1 MVERPNVQFRFN
13 SAIVKGWLIA
23 VLTVTVIVGS
33 SVASGQVLYGTLT
46 GTVTDKSGAVVPKL
60 PVTLTNQSTGE
71 VRTAVTNEVGLYR
84 FGDVLPGTYAVAVP
98 RTGNFAAFVENG
110 VVVEVNREVR
120 IDVALQ
126 PASVNQTISV
136 TDTAPTLQTETADV
150 NHEIT
155 ETQLSALPLT
165 SSQGRT
171 FQALY
176 TIIPGAAAVQEK
188 NSTAAN
194 PSRSIS
200 ANVNGMN
207 YNGNTTRIDGAMNYY
222 GWLPYII
229 AYVPPAE
236 SIANV
241 NIDTNS
247 FNAEQGLAGGAS
259 INVTTKSGG
268 HDFHGT
274 AWEYYQDAA
283 INARAYTA
291 TALSSPTIP
300 KNVFNEWGFNIGGP
314 VYIPKILT
322 GKKKL
327 FFFDNFERTTRR

>member
-1 MVERPNVQFRFN
+1 MSARPKMQLRTGRLTTRKWVL
-13 SAIVKGWLIA
+13 LILLA
-23 VLTVTVIVGS
+23 AALVGTATVR
-33 SVASGQVLYGTLT
+33 GQALFGTLT
-46 GTVTDKSGAVVPKL
+46 GTISDKTGAVVPKVS
-60 PVTLTNQSTGE
+60 VTLTNQGTGE
-71 VRTAVTNEVGLYR
+71 VRAATANAVGEYR
-84 FGDVLPGTYAVAVP
+84 FEDVLPGTYTVAVG
-98 RTGNFAAFVENG
+98 RNGNFAAFSEHG
-110 VVVEVNREVR
+110 VVVDVNRVVR
-120 IDVALQ
+120 IDISLEA
-126 PASVNQTISV
+126 ASVSQTISV
-136 TDTAPTLQTETADV
+136 TDTAPVLQTETADV

-229 AYVPPAE
+229 TYVPPAE

-259 INVTTKSGG
+259 INITTKSGTR
-268 HDFHGT
+268 DFHGT
-274 AWEYYQDAA
+274 ARG
-283 INARAYTA
+283 N
-291 TALSSPTIP
+291 
-300 KNVFNEWGFNIGGP
+300 
-314 VYIPKILT
+314 
-322 GKKKL
+322 
-327 FFFDNFERTTRR
+327 TTRTAPSTRVPTPRHKRR